1 MQYQT
6 EASTIMPLETRNVAK
21 GTPQTHM
28 PKAKAKHA
36 VVWQPVKAK
45 VTQPKATQG
54 KKTRKRKAGDSEE
67 ESEEESDS
75 NNLQPKK
82 KKRAKKAVV
91 LESEG
96 ESESEVEEIVEVNA
110 LEPEVEEVVFI
121 GDEQP
126 GSDEEEEVII

>member
-21 GTPQTHM
+21 GTPRTHM

-36 VVWQPVKAK
+36 VVRQPVKAK

-54 KKTRKRKAGDSEE
+54 KKARKRKAGD
-67 ESEEESDS
+67 SEEESDS

-82 KKRAKKAVV
+82 KKKAKKAIV
-91 LESEG
+91 LESES
-96 ESESEVEEIVEVNA
+96 ESGSEVEE
-110 LEPEVEEVVFI
+110 VEEI
-121 GDEQP
+121 E
-126 GSDEEEEVII
+126 